1 MFEMSDVIEKP
12 VSISPAQKS
21 PAQKSAA
28 RMAAVQALYTIDY
41 TGNVAGSAVKDFLN
55 KQMPV
60 DVDAP
65 VPEDFDETL
74 FASIVNGTLER
85 QKDID
90 DMVSASLDA
99 KWPLE
104 RLEKI
109 IKSILRAGVGELLT
123 QPATDTAIIINDY
136 VNVAHGFFAGKEP
149 ALVNAVLDKVSK
161 SLRS

>member
-1 MFEMSDVIEKP
+1 MSDVIEMTKP
-12 VSISPAQKS
+12 STPS
-21 PAQKSAA
+21 QKSAA

-41 TGNVAGSAVKDFLN
+41 TGNIAGHAVADFLN

-60 DVDAP
+60 DAEAP
-65 VPEDFDETL
+65 VPEDFDKAL
-74 FASIVNGTLER
+74 FSAIVNGTLER

-90 DMVSASLDA
+90 DMISGSLDA

-123 QPATDTAIIINDY
+123 QPKTDTAIIINDY
-136 VNVAHGFFAGKEP
+136 MNVAHGFFDGKEP

>member
-1 MFEMSDVIEKP
+1 MSEALEKP
-12 VSISPAQKS
+12 KAST

-41 TGNVAGSAVKDFLN
+41 TGNAAGATVQDFLQR
-55 KQMPV
+55 KMPV

-65 VPEDFDETL
+65 VPEDFDNEL
-74 FASIVNGTLER
+74 FKSVVDGTLAR
-85 QKDID
+85 QADID
-90 DMVSASLDA
+90 GMVSGSLDA

-109 IKSILRAGVGELLT
+109 IKAILRAGVGELLT
-123 QPATDTAIIINDY
+123 QPQNDTAIIINDY

>member
-1 MFEMSDVIEKP
+1 MSEALEKVKP
-12 VSISPAQKS
+12 SS

-41 TGNVAGSAVKDFLN
+41 TGNASGTTVQDFLQRN
-55 KQMPV
+55 MPV

-65 VPEDFDETL
+65 KDNKMWPEDFDAEL
-74 FASIVNGTLER
+74 FKSIVDGTLAR

-90 DMVSASLDA
+90 DMVAGGLDP
-99 KWPLE
+99 KWPMD

-109 IKSILRAGVGELLT
+109 IKSILRAGVGELLNN
-123 QPATDTAIIINDY
+123 AKTDTAIIINDY